1 MIRILITDD
10 HPVVRQGIK
19 QILNE
24 LEEEKIIQ
32 EAGNGRELFAKL
44 CKNDFD
50 IILLDI
56 SMPDRS
62 GFDVLEEI
70 KKTKPDIP
78 VLILTMYPQEQYAIR
93 AFKLGASGFLMKI
106 TAADELLVAV
116 RKILKG
122 AKYITPLLAESLAES
137 FDETD
142 KPIHRKLSEREHTV
156 LIKIARGKSIR
167 EIAEDLLLSE
177 KTISTYRSRVLNK
190 LELKTTAELIRYA
203 LKEGMVE

>member
-10 HPVVRQGIK
+10 HPVVRQGIR
-19 QILNE
+19 QILND

-32 EAGNGRELFAKL
+32 EAGNARELFAKL
-44 CKNDFD
+44 YKNDFD

-62 GFDVLEEI
+62 GFDVLDEI

-106 TAADELLVAV
+106 TAADELLIAV
-116 RKILKG
+116 KKILKG
-122 AKYITPLLAESLAES
+122 TKYITPSLAESLTQS
-137 FDETD
+137 FEETD
-142 KPIHRKLSEREHTV
+142 KPKHTKLSEREYTV
-156 LIKIARGKSIR
+156 FTKIARGKSIR
-167 EIAEDLLLSE
+167 EIAGDLLLSE

-190 LELKTTAELIRYA
+190 LKLKTTAELIRYA
-203 LKEGMVE
+203 LKEGLVE

>member
-19 QILNE
+19 QILDD
-24 LEEEKIIQ
+24 LEEEKIIE
-32 EAGNGRELFAKL
+32 EAGNARELFIKL
-44 CKNDFD
+44 NKNDFD

-106 TAADELLVAV
+106 TAADELLIAV
-116 RKILKG
+116 KKILNG
-122 AKYITPLLAESLAES
+122 AKYITPSLAESLAQS
-137 FDETD
+137 FEETD
-142 KPIHRKLSEREHTV
+142 ELKHTKLSEREHTV
-156 LIKIARGKSIR
+156 FIKIARGKSIR

-190 LELKTTAELIRYA
+190 LEFKTTAELIRYA

>member
-10 HPVVRQGIK
+10 HPVVRQGIR
-19 QILNE
+19 QILDD
-24 LEEEKIIQ
+24 LEEETIIE
-32 EAGNGRELFAKL
+32 EANNARELFAKL
-44 CKNDFD
+44 HKNDFD

-70 KKTKPDIP
+70 KKTKPHIP

-122 AKYITPLLAESLAES
+122 AKYITPSLAESLAQSFEELDES
-137 FDETD
+137 KHT
-142 KPIHRKLSEREHTV
+142 KLSERERTV
-156 LIKIARGKSIR
+156 FIKIAQGKSIR

-177 KTISTYRSRVLNK
+177 KTISTYRSRILSK
-190 LELKTTAELIRYA
+190 LEFKTTAELIRYA
-203 LKEGMVE
+203 LKEGLVE

>member
-1 MIRILITDD
+1 MKRILIADD
-10 HPVVRQGIK
+10 HPVVRQGIR

-24 LEEEKIIQ
+24 LEEETIIE
-32 EAGNGRELFAKL
+32 EANNARELFAKL
-44 CKNDFD
+44 HKNDFD

-62 GFDVLEEI
+62 GFDILDEI
-70 KKTKPDIP
+70 KRTKPDIP

-122 AKYITPLLAESLAES
+122 GKYITPSLAESLAES
-137 FDETD
+137 LNETD
-142 KPIHRKLSEREHTV
+142 KPIHTKLSEREYTV
-156 LIKIARGKSIR
+156 FIKIARGKSIR

-177 KTISTYRSRVLNK
+177 KTISTYRSRILSK
-190 LELKTTAELIRYA
+190 LEFKTSAELIRYA
-203 LKEGMVE
+203 LKEGLVE

>member
-10 HPVVRQGIK
+10 HPVVRQGIR
-19 QILNE
+19 QILND

-44 CKNDFD
+44 NKNDFD

-62 GFDVLEEI
+62 GFDILDEI

-122 AKYITPLLAESLAES
+122 AKYITPSLAESLAES

-142 KPIHRKLSEREHTV
+142 KPIHTKLSEREHTV
-156 LIKIARGKSIR
+156 FIKIARGKSIR

-203 LKEGMVE
+203 LKEGLVE

>member
-1 MIRILITDD
+1 MGMII
-10 HPVVRQGIK
+10 
-19 QILNE
+19 E
-24 LEEEKIIQ
+24 
-32 EAGNGRELFAKL
+32 EAGSAKELFAKV
-44 CKNDFD
+44 NIRDFD

-62 GFDVLEEI
+62 GFDILDEI

-106 TAADELLVAV
+106 TAADELLMAV

-122 AKYITPLLAESLAES
+122 TKYITASLAESLAEG

-142 KPIHRKLSEREHTV
+142 KPKYTKLSEREYTV
-156 LIKIARGKSIR
+156 FIKIARGKSIR

-177 KTISTYRSRVLNK
+177 KTISTYRSRILNK

-203 LKEGMVE
+203 FKEELAE

>member
-19 QILNE
+19 QILDD
-24 LEEEKIIQ
+24 LEEEKIIE
-32 EAGNGRELFAKL
+32 EASNAMELFAKL
-44 CKNDFD
+44 HKNDFD

-62 GFDVLEEI
+62 GFDVLDEI

-122 AKYITPLLAESLAES
+122 AKYITPSLAESLAQSFEES
-137 FDETD
+137 DESKYT
-142 KPIHRKLSEREHTV
+142 KLSEREHTV
-156 LIKIARGKSIR
+156 FIKIARGKSIR
-167 EIAEDLLLSE
+167 EIAEDLMLSE
-177 KTISTYRSRVLNK
+177 KTISTYRSRVLSK
-190 LELKTTAELIRYA
+190 LEFKTTAELIRYA

>member
-1 MIRILITDD
+1 MIRILIADD
-10 HPVVRQGIK
+10 HPVVRQGIR
-19 QILNE
+19 QILDD
-24 LEEEKIIQ
+24 LEEEKIIE
-32 EAGNGRELFAKL
+32 EAGNARELFAKL
-44 CKNDFD
+44 NKNDFD

-62 GFDVLEEI
+62 GFDVLDEI

-116 RKILKG
+116 RKILEG
-122 AKYITPLLAESLAES
+122 GKYITPSMAESLAQS
-137 FDETD
+137 FEEPDEPKHT
-142 KPIHRKLSEREHTV
+142 KLSEREHTV
-156 LIKIARGKSIR
+156 FNKIALGKSIR
-167 EIAEDLLLSE
+167 EIAEDLMLSE
-177 KTISTYRSRVLNK
+177 KTISTYRSRVLSK

-203 LKEGMVE
+203 LKEGLVE